1 MGDLIRGGVPVVVV
15 AAVAV
20 AVVDLL
26 AADSKIETDIAAFRS
41 LSIEWSRTDKQTQ
54 GVTVTV
60 SGEGRGESK
69 G

>member
-41 LSIEWSRTDKQTQ
+41 L
-54 GVTVTV
+54 
-60 SGEGRGESK
+60 
-69 G
+69 